1 MVLGIVRHAP
11 PSSPPRKAKYRTA
24 DRTIDWWT
32 LGVLLYEMLV
42 GLPPFYDG
50 AFPATSGIT
59 HLFSRAV
66 FLMPALKYPPFVPSF
81 SLFQKSPTRC
91 TKRSCAIRSSS
102 QTKSSPAHDRS

>member
-50 AFPATSGIT
+50 ASSATSGIT

-66 FLMPALKYPPFVPSF
+66 FLMTYPPFVPSF

-102 QTKSSPAHDRS
+102 QMKFPPAHDRS